1 MNELVNEWIEKAEG
15 DFHSALREYRARKNP
30 NYDAAGFHAQ
40 QSIEKYLK
48 ANLQIRNIRFDK
60 VHDLLALM
68 KLCLPFIP
76 ELEIHKELLSY
87 LNPFAVAFRYPGE
100 SATRDKALNAVKAMK
115 TLRTYFREILDL
127 PASQKETT

>member
-1 MNELVNEWIEKAEG
+1 MNELIKEWADKAEG
-15 DFHSALREYRARKNP
+15 DYHSALRECRARKHP

-48 ANLQIRNIRFDK
+48 AILQLKSIRFEK

-68 KLCLPFIP
+68 KLCLPFVP
-76 ELEIHKELLSY
+76 ELEMHKELLSY

-100 SATRDKALNAVKAMK
+100 SATREEALQAIKAMK
-115 TLRTYFREILDL
+115 KLKPILRKILGFTD
-127 PASQKETT
+127 

>member
-1 MNELVNEWIEKAEG
+1 MNELINEWVAKAEG
-15 DFHSALREYRARKNP
+15 DYYSGIREFRARKHP

-48 ANLQIRNIRFDK
+48 AILQQNNVRFEK

-68 KLCLPFIP
+68 KLCLSLAP
-76 ELEIHKELLSY
+76 ELELQKELLSY

-100 SATRDKALNAVKAMK
+100 SATREEAHQAVQAMK
-115 TLRTYFREILDL
+115 TLRPILRKILGFSD
-127 PASQKETT
+127 SIT